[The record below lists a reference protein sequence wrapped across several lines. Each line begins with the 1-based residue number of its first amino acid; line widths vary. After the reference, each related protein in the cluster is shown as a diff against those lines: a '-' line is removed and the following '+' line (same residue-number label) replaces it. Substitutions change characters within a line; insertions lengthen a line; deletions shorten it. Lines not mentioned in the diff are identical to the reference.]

1 MLLEVPNHA
10 LIQDNDNFLTAA
22 GLLTSMWAL
31 SSFYL
36 ATLCISTSLFVTTL
50 APWVRLFI
58 FRNKVDA
65 VYLGCWLMAV
75 LGYHSVIVL
84 IVLVDLNLCMMYY
97 LIGTS
102 SWMLLEVSAD
112 TNEVT
117 SWMRPF
123 CTVLMSSIVCPKP
136 ISVMSKPAFSV

>member
-1 MLLEVPNHA
+1 
-10 LIQDNDNFLTAA
+10 
-22 GLLTSMWAL
+22 
-31 SSFYL
+31 
-36 ATLCISTSLFVTTL
+36 
-50 APWVRLFI
+50 
-58 FRNKVDA
+58 
-65 VYLGCWLMAV
+65 MAV

-102 SWMLLEVSAD
+102 SWMLLEVSAG